1 MPLPRT
7 GKDLY
12 NKVQPRAEL
21 FKGVIQ
27 IAIGI
32 AVIIAFAYQYFGRG
46 DKHFDITLSALGL
59 VGYGL
64 AVSAAVELAY
74 TFFTKGPDEA
84 LDPLILGVSSFTLI
98 ALSEID
104 PPKLKTTDAIP
115 ISLLAFAIVLLFLA
129 RRFLLEVEDEAPDVE
144 AYLAFQLGRAV
155 HQRRTNLKLSEE
167 ELAARAG
174 ITRRALVN
182 IEAGHTIPT
191 MAVLQL
197 ISITLS
203 AELVIE
209 LAAHKL
215 VHQDELGK
223 STERAIAR
231 RRRRLPS
238 LVPAADRRQSRRSSR
253 LKV

>member
-1 MPLPRT
+1 MRLPRT

-32 AVIIAFAYQYFGRG
+32 AVIIIFSHQFFSRG
-46 DKHFDITLSALGL
+46 HKQPDIALSALGL

-104 PPKLKTTDAIP
+104 PPKLNTTDAIP
-115 ISLLAFAIVLLFLA
+115 ISLLALAIVLLFLA
-129 RRFLLEVEDEAPDVE
+129 RRFLLEVEDEAPDAE
-144 AYLAFQLGRAV
+144 AYLAFQLGQAV
-155 HQRRTNLKLSEE
+155 RRRRTNLKFSEE

-191 MAVLQL
+191 IAVLQL
-197 ISITLS
+197 ISIALS

-209 LAAHKL
+209 LAAYKI
-215 VHQDELGK
+215 VQQDEPGK
-223 STERAIAR
+223 PAGRIIPR

-238 LVPAADRRQSRRSSR
+238 LVPAADRRRQGDHPD
-253 LKV
+253 